1 MLAQASHSGA
11 MLVPGSCSDAML
23 VPGSCS
29 DAMLVPGECRV
40 DARRL
45 RAGAA
50 FTRQPRATT
59 LVLMDTTFF
68 GPAASLSRSDDLL
81 CDYRA
86 WLEARNGP
94 GFVAR
99 EARMRERFDAGAASP
114 TLAVDAA
121 RVNRNYVRFRERD
134 VTAEELALLAFAKIN
149 AGEAWGVEQVA
160 RARAQE
166 RQRDARPGLAA
177 EIEPLVV
184 GEEHFHTRL
193 LVGAAGHFHGAD
205 GTRLAMTGAWRPP
218 APLRLLIGGLVVAPR
233 TLFHPLLLASEVGGV
248 LAFDWL
254 LGRLRTLFP
263 KAPAIRES
271 MEARLVEV
279 LVDEVGHITFNRL
292 LVGRAGRALA
302 RLITPRVVWLQRL
315 MTPELVA
322 LGLDRSVVARLDRF
336 SLASLPR
343 EVRARAFYA

>member
-1 MLAQASHSGA
+1 
-11 MLVPGSCSDAML
+11 V
-23 VPGSCS
+23 
-29 DAMLVPGECRV
+29 
-40 DARRL
+40 
-45 RAGAA
+45 GAA
-50 FTRQPRATT
+50 FTRHLPATR

-68 GPAASLSRSDDLL
+68 GPAASLAHSDDLL
-81 CDYRA
+81 RDYRA

-94 GFVAR
+94 GFVTR
-99 EARMRERFDAGAASP
+99 EARMRERFDASAASP
-114 TLAVDAA
+114 MLAIDAG

-160 RARAQE
+160 RSREAHRLEARRAE
-166 RQRDARPGLAA
+166 ARPDLAA

-263 KAPAIRES
+263 HAPAIRES

-302 RLITPRVVWLQRL
+302 RLITPRVVWLQRI
-315 MTPELVA
+315 MTPELAA
-322 LGLDRSVVARLDRF
+322 LGPDGSVLARLDRF